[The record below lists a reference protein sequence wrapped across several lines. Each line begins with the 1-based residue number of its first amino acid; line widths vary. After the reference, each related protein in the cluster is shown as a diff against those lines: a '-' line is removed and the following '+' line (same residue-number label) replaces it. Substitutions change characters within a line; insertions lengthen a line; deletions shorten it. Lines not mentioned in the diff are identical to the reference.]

1 LCGDLKEAF
10 RRLNSPSLSFFKA
23 SAAGVATGLEDMS
36 LESASRGTLDRQVS
50 GAESS
55 DSQASLVGGS
65 LKREVYGCEQGES
78 EAGDCN
84 NERMQTKETE
94 KIGEVKNL
102 KSDDRSSVRT
112 GASENSTFLTA
123 VKSSELQDSG
133 DIAREGVDSSEKNVS
148 QDQPEATNEVH
159 KQSENVKGEGNGV
172 GPVQEED
179 QGQTIDPEV
188 SASAANTQNQECTSS
203 DSEPPEATD
212 EAVVIAMEGKQISQS
227 GDNSGN
233 QNDSPDVSQSNDG
246 ESLENGEWI

>member
-1 LCGDLKEAF
+1 
-10 RRLNSPSLSFFKA
+10 
-23 SAAGVATGLEDMS
+23 MS

-78 EAGDCN
+78 EAGNCSS
-84 NERMQTKETE
+84 ERMQTKETE
-94 KIGEVKNL
+94 KIGEVKTL

-123 VKSSELQDSG
+123 AKSSELQDSG
-133 DIAREGVDSSEKNVS
+133 DIAREGVDSLEENMS
-148 QDQPEATNEVH
+148 QDQPGATNEVH
-159 KQSENVKGEGNGV
+159 KQSENFEGEGNGV

-179 QGQTIDPEV
+179 QCQTIDPSV
-188 SASAANTQNQECTSS
+188 SPSAVHTQNQKCTSS

-212 EAVVIAMEGKQISQS
+212 EAVVVAKEGKHISQS
-227 GDNSGN
+227 DDNSGN
-233 QNDSPDVSQSNDG
+233 QNDSQDVSQSNDG